1 METNNEKKKQGQ
13 EQKQK
18 TNKRFEKWNNPKQ
31 TSENDLKKVDLLVDA
46 ISAAN
51 TQRVVPQPIVEIQ
64 PEKVGAGRPKIP
76 RRVERGKAMNVY
88 FDENTHQL
96 LKNMKFFHDIE
107 MKDIPYLLTREFF
120 KKYEVGGKLNDEGL
134 MYIKRLL
141 DEVN

>member
-1 METNNEKKKQGQ
+1 METNNQGQ
-13 EQKQK
+13 DPKQPPK
-18 TNKRFEKWNNPKQ
+18 KNKRFENRSNTVQ
-31 TSENDLKKVDLLVDA
+31 TPPNDIKDVNFMEDA
-46 ISAAN
+46 EVTAN
-51 TQRVVPQPIVEIQ
+51 TKRADPFPTIQ
-64 PEKVGAGRPKIP
+64 IQSERVGAGRPKIQ
-76 RRVERGKAMNVY
+76 RRIERGKAMNVY

-141 DEVN
+141 NEVN